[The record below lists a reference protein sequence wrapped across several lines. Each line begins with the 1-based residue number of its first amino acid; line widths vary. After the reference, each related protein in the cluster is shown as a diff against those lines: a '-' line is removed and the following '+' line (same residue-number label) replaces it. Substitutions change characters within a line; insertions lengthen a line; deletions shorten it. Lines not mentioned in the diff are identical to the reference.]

1 MRNEVVAS
9 SDLIMLYSS
18 GVGAAQLCMLAVID
32 EVTDSFVEEDRGPIG
47 KDSHVSFFLE
57 IDEGIFILSFYNTY
71 SFQIGINNFEVV
83 SDAH

>member
-32 EVTDSFVEEDRGPIG
+32 EVTDTLIEQDRSSVREDG
-47 KDSHVSFFLE
+47 HVCFFLE
-57 IDEGIFILSFYNTY
+57 IDEGIFILSLYNADST
-71 SFQIGINNFEVV
+71 QI
-83 SDAH
+83 